1 METPPLPPAETGE
14 TTKPSRTKL
23 WIGGAAAA
31 ALTLGIAVPVMAD
44 SGANEPRLAEP
55 ATSTVVLEADEM
67 GDLAELDDAELD
79 GMAIELGP
87 EELTDEDIAE
97 INAETDAIVAYLAQ
111 NGVTVE
117 VETDELGIRFPAIDD
132 ADEATWALVDQYFE
146 ETYGDEFDEFDF
158 EDGDV
163 DFELTE
169 DDIAEINAETDAIVA
184 YLADN
189 GVTVEVETDEDGI
202 RWPVIDDEDDA
213 TWELVDQWYV
223 DTYGDDF
230 EMLEGC
236 DFDEDHDFGD
246 LDDEDADEL
255 GDDDLDG
262 DDDMDEDLEDEGE
275 A

>member
-1 METPPLPPAETGE
+1 METPPLPPAQTGE

-23 WIGGAAAA
+23 WIGGAAAT

-87 EELTDEDIAE
+87 EELTDE
-97 INAETDAIVAYLAQ
+97 
-111 NGVTVE
+111 
-117 VETDELGIRFPAIDD
+117 
-132 ADEATWALVDQYFE
+132 
-146 ETYGDEFDEFDF
+146 
-158 EDGDV
+158 
-163 DFELTE
+163 
-169 DDIAEINAETDAIVA
+169 DIAEINAETDAIVA

-255 GDDDLDG
+255 GEDDLDG